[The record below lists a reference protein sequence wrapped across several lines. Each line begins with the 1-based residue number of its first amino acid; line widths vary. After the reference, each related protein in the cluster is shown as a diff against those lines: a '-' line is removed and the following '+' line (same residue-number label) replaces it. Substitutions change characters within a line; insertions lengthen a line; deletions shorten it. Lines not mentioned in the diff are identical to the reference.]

1 MDDANIETILGNL
14 LQILPILH
22 KKVLRMDLG
31 GVTGDLTRLHFA
43 VMGVLS
49 EGNMTVSELANILTM
64 SKPQMTHLIDQ
75 LVRLGIVERHP
86 DTEDRR
92 VINLNLTDR
101 GHLMLDGMKRKV
113 NENIKNKLASLTPE
127 ELAQMSISLE
137 TLKNIVAKL

>member
-75 LVRLGIVERHP
+75 LVRLGIVARHP